1 MVNLKTYFETLGEAK
16 DEARKLVPTGY
27 ILNEDDYFT
36 LQHLSYGT
44 TGSIHARMT
53 TPKGVDAKRC
63 LHAIIYR
70 MESGRYELTAYLG

>member
-1 MVNLKTYFETLGEAK
+1 MVNLRTYFETLGEAK

-53 TPKGVDAKRC
+53 TPKGVEAKRW
-63 LHAIIYR
+63 LHVIIYR
-70 MESGRYELTAYLG
+70 LDSGRYELTAYLG